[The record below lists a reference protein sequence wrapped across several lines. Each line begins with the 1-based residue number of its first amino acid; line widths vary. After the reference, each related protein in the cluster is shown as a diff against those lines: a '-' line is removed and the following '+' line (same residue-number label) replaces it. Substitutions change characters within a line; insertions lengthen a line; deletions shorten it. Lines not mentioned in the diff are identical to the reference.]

1 MANDKDIKI
10 GIKTTADTSGA
21 EDARDSLSGV
31 DKAAQEAAAAYVKK
45 ADAASAAMEEEARA
59 AEKLNQH
66 LEEIKALQQ
75 AQILGE
81 FAQGL
86 GRMSRAARDNGLD
99 ELAEDLDSASTGMTT
114 AATIIQGGLGLKQL
128 IVQLGGVRAALGAT
142 MAFLTGPVGIA
153 LIAAAGAFLALKAAV
168 KSASDEMDRI
178 AKKAAEPALFGEK
191 GARASEQAV
200 KDTIKAI
207 DKEIEKLDELIEKRK
222 EEMDIIRRKSREAV
236 AGVDAEAGVKLAKLD
251 AERKEGLVSEEDYI
265 KRRAKIEQDAATKKF
280 EIGKK
285 EREQTKENATAT
297 AQDAVNAAQAARDE
311 LDALEKKA
319 KARPELT
326 REEKERLRALNDQ
339 AAKVSEELAQM
350 GGLYNFTPTGKRK
363 KAAKQQELDDL
374 NEEREKITS
383 KASDRV
389 GKVQIQDQKQ
399 IADQKK
405 RIAELEKQAADAIR
419 AARKTRA
426 DVDSQGRIAATR
438 FTQDSATRAI
448 GTTSGVNVAR
458 AKKEAAD
465 KAKAAREAAQAEQ
478 ARKERDRQ
486 ASAAAGKAAGL
497 AKGAPAE
504 LREAVETAKANL
516 QDGIDPGELKALS
529 QAIKDLFGA
538 LGDKQSSI
546 GIELKQVSETVKT
559 LKRQVEN
566 QRPTGS

>member
-1 MANDKDIKI
+1 M
-10 GIKTTADTSGA
+10 
-21 EDARDSLSGV
+21 
-31 DKAAQEAAAAYVKK
+31 
-45 ADAASAAMEEEARA
+45 
-59 AEKLNQH
+59 
-66 LEEIKALQQ
+66 
-75 AQILGE
+75 
-81 FAQGL
+81 
-86 GRMSRAARDNGLD
+86 
-99 ELAEDLDSASTGMTT
+99 
-114 AATIIQGGLGLKQL
+114 
-128 IVQLGGVRAALGAT
+128 
-142 MAFLTGPVGIA
+142 
-153 LIAAAGAFLALKAAV
+153 IAAAGAFIALKAAV
-168 KSASDEMDRI
+168 KSASDEMDSI
-178 AKKAAEPALFGEK
+178 AAKAAEPALFGEK

-319 KARPELT
+319 KARPKLT
-326 REEKERLRALNDQ
+326 PEEKKRLSELNDQ
-339 AAKVSEELAQM
+339 AAVVSGELADM
-350 GGLYNFTPTGKRK
+350 GPAYDYTVTGRRK
-363 KAAKQQELDDL
+363 KAEKQQELDDL
-374 NEEREKITS
+374 DAERGKITS
-383 KASDRV
+383 AASSRA
-389 GKVQIQDQKQ
+389 GKVQ
-399 IADQKK
+399 IADQKEISDK
-405 RIAELEKQAADAIR
+405 EKEVEELEKKAADAIR

-426 DVDSQGRIAATR
+426 DVDSEARIAAKR
-438 FTQDSATRAI
+438 FTADSATRAI
-448 GTTSGVNVAR
+448 GETSGVNVAR

-465 KAKAAREAAQAEQ
+465 KARADREAAQAEQ

-486 ASAAAGKAAGL
+486 ASAAAGRASGL
-497 AKGAPAE
+497 AKGAPAD
-504 LREAVETAKANL
+504 LRDAVEKAKANL